1 MPEQRSVE
9 GLLMGN
15 TVTMCVFLVLSSE
28 ECATVMVTV
37 IKAGTQN
44 HNNHVTENTQPY
56 CVGCL
61 TFTEKH

>member
-1 MPEQRSVE
+1 MSTRAGPEQRSVE

-15 TVTMCVFLVLSSE
+15 TVTMCFSV
-28 ECATVMVTV
+28 TVTV

-56 CVGCL
+56 CVDV
-61 TFTEKH
+61 